1 MAEKTIE
8 IISEQQSADLLNF
21 LLSSIGV
28 DDKDVRNNNSFTE
41 FDMRYI
47 AGVRESDFD
56 PEETEV
62 LRRETI
68 NFVSNLVFLNLY
80 AYQQQ
85 SMNLGIAKQSVK
97 ELRAQVKMR
106 LCVRPK
112 PITKEQ
118 AIMTMY
124 AYFEH
129 AVMPWNGT
137 NDKKVFSIYQ
147 DADMALQHTLL
158 QMGVHIVCELA
169 EIKKSLSKFFY

>member
-21 LLSSIGV
+21 LLSSICV
-28 DDKDVRNNNSFTE
+28 DDEDIRNNNAFTE
-41 FDMRYI
+41 YDMRYI
-47 AGVRESDFD
+47 AGTRESDYD
-56 PEETEV
+56 PEETEN

-85 SMNLGIAKQSVK
+85 SYNKDIVKQSVK

-118 AIMTMY
+118 AVMTLY
-124 AYFEH
+124 AYYEH
-129 AVMPWNGT
+129 ALEPWNGSR
-137 NDKKVFSIYQ
+137 DKKVVSIYNELS
-147 DADMALQHTLL
+147 MPLQFTLL
-158 QMGVHIVCELA
+158 QIGVHTVCELA
-169 EIKKSLSKFFY
+169 EIKKSLSRFFY